1 MEKKTETTTAITTTE
16 NNAFAVTANL
26 SASLS
31 EEMQGLNL
39 TFDRIKVPSGGGI
52 AYEVPS
58 DNPDEPDT
66 KKEIK
71 AVILYHH
78 PVHAYYKEKFT
89 GGNEAPDCAS
99 YDGICGIAKDTGEIK
114 NCKDCELNQF
124 GSGENGGKACK
135 TKRRVFLLL
144 ENSAIPVIFSIPT
157 TSLNDFSKYIMRLIG
172 KNKKSFQ
179 VVTKFTLKKEQNA
192 GGITFSK
199 VVINVERDLTE
210 AELKSIM
217 PLTEQ
222 VKAIAKGIKNSENGD
237 E

>member
-1 MEKKTETTTAITTTE
+1 MEK
-16 NNAFAVTANL
+16 NNKELAVVSKDTFAVSTDL
-26 SASLS
+26 GTSLG

-39 TFDRIKVPSGGGI
+39 TFDRIKVPSGGGL

-78 PVHAYYKEKFT
+78 PVQSFYKEKYS
-89 GGNEAPDCAS
+89 GQNDSPDCS
-99 YDGICGIAKDTGEIK
+99 SFDGISGVEKDTGEVK
-114 NCKDCELNQF
+114 HCKECELNKF

-135 TKRRVFLLL
+135 TKRRIFLLL
-144 ENSAIPVIFSIPT
+144 EGSAIPVIFSLPT
-157 TSLNDFSKYIMRLIG
+157 TSLNDFSKYILRLVG
-172 KNKKSFQ
+172 RNKKSYQ

-199 VVINVERDLTE
+199 VVLNTERDLTE
-210 AELKSIM
+210 TELKSILPM
-217 PLTEQ
+217 TEQ
-222 VKAIAKGIKNSENGD
+222 VKGLAQNMKQPESSD

>member
-1 MEKKTETTTAITTTE
+1 MENNKNELALKEE
-16 NNAFAVTANL
+16 NAFAVSTDL
-26 SASLS
+26 TASLG

-39 TFDRIKVPSGGGI
+39 TFDRIKVPSGGGL

-78 PVHAYYKEKFT
+78 PVQSYYKEKFT
-89 GGNEAPDCAS
+89 GGNESPDCS
-99 YDGICGIAKDTGEIK
+99 SFDGIAGVDKETGEVK
-114 NCKDCELNQF
+114 SCKDCELNKF

-135 TKRRVFLLL
+135 TKRRIFLLL
-144 ENSAIPVIFSIPT
+144 ENSAIPVIFSMPT
-157 TSLNDFSKYIMRLIG
+157 TSLNDFSKYILRIVG
-172 KNKKSFQ
+172 KGKKSFQ

-199 VVINVERDLTE
+199 VVVATERELTE
-210 AELKSIM
+210 NELASVM
-217 PLTEQ
+217 PMVEQ
-222 VKAIAKGIKNSENGD
+222 VKGIAKNMKENTD
-237 E
+237 D

>member
-1 MEKKTETTTAITTTE
+1 MEKKNNELAVVNKET
-16 NNAFAVTANL
+16 FAVSTDL
-26 SASLS
+26 TASLG

-39 TFDRIKVPSGGGI
+39 TFDRIKVPSGGGL

-58 DNPDEPDT
+58 DNPDSPDLA
-66 KKEIK
+66 KEIK

-78 PVHAYYKEKFT
+78 PVQSYYKEKFT
-89 GGNEAPDCAS
+89 GGNESPDCAS
-99 YDGICGIAKDTGEIK
+99 YDGIHGVEKETGEVK
-114 NCKDCELNQF
+114 TCKECELNKF

-135 TKRRVFLLL
+135 TKRRIFLLL
-144 ENSAIPVIFSIPT
+144 EGSAIPVIFSMPT
-157 TSLNDFSKYIMRLIG
+157 TSLNDFSKYILRLVG

-199 VVINVERDLTE
+199 VVVNTERDLTE
-210 AELKSIM
+210 NELKSILPM
-217 PLTEQ
+217 TEQ
-222 VKAIAKGIKNSENGD
+222 VKAMAKNMKSESSD